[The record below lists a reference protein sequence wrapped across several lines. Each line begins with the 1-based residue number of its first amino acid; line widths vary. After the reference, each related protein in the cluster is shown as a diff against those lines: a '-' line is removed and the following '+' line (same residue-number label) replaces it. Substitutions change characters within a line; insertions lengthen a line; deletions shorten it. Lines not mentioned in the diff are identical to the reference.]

1 MKSLILIAAL
11 IGFGGGWF
19 VAAQIGDANLMQCE
33 LNTEK
38 MLKTHE
44 AETAERMRAA
54 AQSTDNA
61 LAYAMNRIIGAEQQ
75 AEELK
80 NELKKHT
87 TGRDCLS
94 AGARRVLESGAAFDK
109 QRMPEGAKSVDPAA
123 AGSAANTGDGSDT
136 AASTD
141 ADIAGWISGAAALYE
156 QCRAR
161 IDAIGQW
168 DAGLNGRH

>member
-19 VAAQIGDANLMQCE
+19 VASKIGDANLMQCE
-33 LNTEK
+33 LNTET

-80 NELKKHT
+80 NELKNYT

-94 AGARRVLESGAAFDK
+94 AGALRLLQPAAVGK
-109 QRMPEGAKSVDPAA
+109 QRMLEGAKGVDPAA
-123 AGSAANTGDGSDT
+123 AGFAANPGDRNE

-141 ADIAGWISGAAALYE
+141 ADIAGWINAASKLYE

-168 DAGLNGRH
+168 DAGLNGRY